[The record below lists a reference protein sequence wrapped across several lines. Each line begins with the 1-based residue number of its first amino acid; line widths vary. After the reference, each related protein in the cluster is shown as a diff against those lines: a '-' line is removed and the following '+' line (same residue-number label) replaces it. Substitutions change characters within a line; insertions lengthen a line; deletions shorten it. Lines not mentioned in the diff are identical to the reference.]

1 MPDFTFRTFR
11 LLLDTLK
18 AQHYT
23 FQTFVQFLGDPAS
36 RAIILRHDVD
46 ARKLNSLHV
55 AQLESELGI
64 TGTFNFRIL
73 PRSFDTEVIRKISAY
88 GHEIGYHYEDL
99 AIAAK
104 ASKGRGTRDEGRGRM
119 GKGHGNCNEGL
130 YEMALKLFEQNLAK
144 IRQVAPVE
152 TICMHG
158 SPLSK
163 YDNRKLWEKYN
174 YRDFGIIGEP
184 YFDID
189 FSKVLYLTDTGRRWD
204 GERVSVRD
212 KMGEGSS
219 KMEDSRR
226 DKGQGTRD
234 RGRGTR
240 DKGQGTISINVFRS
254 TFDIIKAANKGQL
267 PDQIMINVHP
277 QRWDDRPLPWIREF
291 IFQNIKNWGKRI
303 LILKEDSG
311 KKF

>member
-11 LLLDTLK
+11 LLLSTLK

-23 FQTFVQFLGDPAS
+23 FQTFVQFLRDPAS

-64 TGTFNFRIL
+64 TGTFNFRIV
-73 PRSFDTEVIRKISAY
+73 PRSFDTEVIRKIKEM

-99 AIAAK
+99 TLTRGNYDHAI
-104 ASKGRGTRDEGRGRM
+104 
-119 GKGHGNCNEGL
+119 L
-130 YEMALKLFEQNLAK
+130 LFEQNLAK

-163 YDNRKLWEKYN
+163 YDNRKLWERYD
-174 YRDFGIIGEP
+174 YRDYGVLGEP

-219 KMEDSRR
+219 
-226 DKGQGTRD
+226 
-234 RGRGTR
+234 
-240 DKGQGTISINVFRS
+240 
-254 TFDIIKAANKGQL
+254 
-267 PDQIMINVHP
+267 
-277 QRWDDRPLPWIREF
+277 
-291 IFQNIKNWGKRI
+291 
-303 LILKEDSG
+303 
-311 KKF
+311 